1 MTFQNVLNCVPELRG
16 VVRGLFGGFGG
27 LGGGGVGVPPEGEVG
42 PPAGGV
48 LGRDRGRLRR
58 GVLRAAEGGG
68 GGRAEPARQIKNFA
82 RTGGPCQIS
91 RVIYPSK
98 KSAVLTLSFINNIV
112 IIIIGA
118 CNKLLPSVD
127 CIHLCFI
134 Y

>member
-1 MTFQNVLNCVPELRG
+1 MTFQSVLNCVPELLG
-16 VVRGLFGGFGG
+16 AVRGLFGGFGG

-58 GVLRAAEGGG
+58 GVLRAAEGRAGPG
-68 GGRAEPARQIKNFA
+68 VRAEPARQIKNFA

-91 RVIYPSK
+91 RVIFPSK
-98 KSAVLTLSFINNIV
+98 ESAILTNNIV
-112 IIIIGA
+112 IIIIGVW
-118 CNKLLPSVD
+118 NKLLPSVD